1 MMSKL
6 LLFGCIG
13 GRPSTAR
20 RHNLGQ
26 AAFGGLH
33 PPRAP
38 VAKPICFAHGNAHLR
53 PFPPARLAHSQLRP
67 GDNVLVCAGT
77 VFLAGAI
84 PNAPVQS
91 TQQGS
96 KPNDKQLPP
105 ISPEQAQKIAN
116 AIQEEFKKM
125 DADTLNDLVK
135 LVDSLDNAFDRL
147 HPSGQNA
154 IHSLKKRG
162 IFDGL
167 LKILGR

>member
-6 LLFGCIG
+6 LLF
-13 GRPSTAR
+13 
-20 RHNLGQ
+20 
-26 AAFGGLH
+26 
-33 PPRAP
+33 
-38 VAKPICFAHGNAHLR
+38 
-53 PFPPARLAHSQLRP
+53 
-67 GDNVLVCAGT
+67 VLVCAGT

-147 HPSGQNA
+147 HPPNGSNGQNPLHA
-154 IHSLKKRG
+154 LKKRG
-162 IFDGL
+162 IFDGIF
-167 LKILGR
+167 KAVGGIFGR